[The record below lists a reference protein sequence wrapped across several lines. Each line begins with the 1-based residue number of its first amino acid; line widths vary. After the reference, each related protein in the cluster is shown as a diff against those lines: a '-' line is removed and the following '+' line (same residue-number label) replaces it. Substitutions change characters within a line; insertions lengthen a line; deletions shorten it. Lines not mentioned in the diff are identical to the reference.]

1 MMDQAAQFLRIVRS
15 EVLESIYLL
24 AKRDCKIH
32 LQAQGSR
39 GSRRNRIL
47 YLIKPC
53 PRINSGFQFRRCF
66 EKDQW
71 TLLKNK
77 GERKMTAKNGN
88 RLQHHLTAVKEGKR
102 CFENAF
108 ESIARMI
115 LESEIEKVVVNGR
128 TTYDFTIFRTGKKH
142 IIGIYDEIN
151 SFVSFVKDAAEGG
164 SSKEMAFVLV
174 GEPGN
179 GKTFFVEFLCSM
191 YRSFLANE
199 KNRKY
204 TFRFTNMDRLGS
216 YGKIS
221 TIESQ
226 TYEDPMI
233 LAMNLFENPDDNKTF
248 LAKQI
253 GFSDKEIEQL
263 YDNYRPLG
271 ACSGYMWNDII
282 NLADGNIDEML
293 KHIEIIP
300 VPMTESLGTITGKYP
315 AKDKITS
322 SAVDLLGEESIQ
334 RLLHITDTNNPYRF
348 DLRRGALAR
357 VAGGGIHFS
366 DEVFKNKK
374 DLVQVYLGVI
384 QNRVIEIDGYK
395 WPIDT
400 LIVATS
406 NNSEFNRFLS
416 EKEEAPIVD
425 RCRICYVSHNTNYK
439 LQENLTSYA
448 IGNEAKTT
456 LDRKD
461 LHRDPNLNYATSV
474 AVVLTRLPRSEKLTA
489 IETMK
494 LSAGEVAGEKSIK
507 TLAEVIDTLNQDPD
521 ITKRF
526 GQKGLGQRNLGRAIQ
541 LLIESSETNEGRC
554 MFAYDIYK
562 TLERVVLDY
571 VTEVNDRAKYLED
584 LKTAKGMYRERIM
597 TEMFN
602 AYMDEPFAIRKD
614 VMNYV
619 NMIIGIDAENL
630 GPDKMWKYK
639 DPQTGELKALKVD
652 ERYIKGVEE
661 RLGLKTEEQRET
673 FRTSIRKIYGQKIS
687 VDPNYD
693 FMDNLELVKAVTDVR
708 LKSDIAGAGSLIG
721 ALANRTNEENQK
733 LYDRM
738 IDTML
743 NKLNYCKTCAQKTI
757 EYFCTQEDEN

>member
-1 MMDQAAQFLRIVRS
+1 MA
-15 EVLESIYLL
+15 
-24 AKRDCKIH
+24 
-32 LQAQGSR
+32 
-39 GSRRNRIL
+39 NN
-47 YLIKPC
+47 
-53 PRINSGFQFRRCF
+53 NS
-66 EKDQW
+66 
-71 TLLKNK
+71 
-77 GERKMTAKNGN
+77 N
-88 RLQHHLTAVKEGKR
+88 RLQDHVVAVKEGKR

-108 ESIARMI
+108 QSVARMI
-115 LESEIEKVVVNGR
+115 LESEIEKVTVNGR
-128 TTYDFTIFRTGKKH
+128 TTFDFTIFRTGKKH

-151 SFVSFVKDAAEGG
+151 SFVSYVKDAAEGG
-164 SSKEMAFVLV
+164 SSKEMAYVLV

-179 GKTFFVEFLCSM
+179 GKTFFVEFLCSK
-191 YRSFLANE
+191 YRSFLMKE

-204 TFRFTNMDRLGS
+204 TFKFTDMDKLGH
-216 YGKIS
+216 YGRIK

-233 LAMNLFENPDDNKTF
+233 LAMNLFEDTDDNKTF
-248 LAKQI
+248 LAEQFS
-253 GFSDKEIEQL
+253 FSDKEIEQL

-271 ACSGYMWNDII
+271 ACSGYMWNDLR
-282 NLADGNIDEML
+282 NYTDGDIDEML
-293 KHIEIIP
+293 KHIEIAP
-300 VPMTESLGTITGKYP
+300 VPMTESLGTVTGKYP

-366 DEVFKNKK
+366 DEIFKNKK

-400 LIVATS
+400 LILATS
-406 NNSEFNRFLS
+406 NNSEFNRFLA

-425 RCRICYVSHNTNYK
+425 RCRISYVSHNTNYK

-448 IGNEAKTT
+448 IGSETKTT
-456 LDRKD
+456 IDRES
-461 LHRDPNLNYATSV
+461 LHQDPNVNYAASV
-474 AVVLTRLPRSEKLTA
+474 AVVLSRLPRSEKLTP

-494 LSAGEVAGEKSIK
+494 LAAGEVAGEKGIK

-541 LLIESSETNEGRC
+541 LMIESSETNEGRC
-554 MFAYDIYK
+554 MFSYDIYK
-562 TLERVVLDY
+562 SIERVILDY
-571 VTEVNDRAKYLED
+571 VTDANDRAKYLED
-584 LKTAKGMYRERIM
+584 LKIAKGLYRERIM

-652 ERYIKGVEE
+652 ERYIKSVEE

-687 VDPNYD
+687 IDPNYD

-738 IDTML
+738 VDTML
-743 NKLNYCKTCAQKTI
+743 TKLNYCKTCAQKTI

>member
-1 MMDQAAQFLRIVRS
+1 MVKKNTSALHQ
-15 EVLESIYLL
+15 
-24 AKRDCKIH
+24 H
-32 LQAQGSR
+32 L
-39 GSRRNRIL
+39 I
-47 YLIKPC
+47 
-53 PRINSGFQFRRCF
+53 
-66 EKDQW
+66 E
-71 TLLKNK
+71 
-77 GERKMTAKNGN
+77 
-88 RLQHHLTAVKEGKR
+88 VKEGKR

-108 ESIARMI
+108 QGVSRMI
-115 LESEIEKVVVNGR
+115 LESEIEKVVVNGK
-128 TTYDFTIFRTGKKH
+128 TTYDFSIFRTGKKH
-142 IIGIYDEIN
+142 IIGMYDEIN
-151 SFVSFVKDAAEGG
+151 SFVSFVKDAAENG

-179 GKTFFVEFLCSM
+179 GKTFLVDFICNSYRQFLSI
-191 YRSFLANE
+191 E
-199 KNRKY
+199 ENRKY
-204 TFRFTNMDRLGS
+204 TFRFVGLDKLGG
-216 YGKIS
+216 YGRIA

-233 LAMNLFENPDDNKTF
+233 LGMNIHENPEKNREF
-248 LAKQI
+248 LSQEV
-253 GFSDKEIEQL
+253 GFSDNEIENL
-263 YDNYRPLG
+263 WINYRPLG
-271 ACSGYMWNDII
+271 ACSAFIWNDIR
-282 NLADGNIDEML
+282 NFTNDDLTQML
-293 KHIEIIP
+293 DFIQIIP
-300 VPMTESLGTITGKYP
+300 VPMTESLGTVTGKYP

-334 RLLHITDTNNPYRF
+334 RLLHITETNNPYRF

-357 VAGGGIHFS
+357 VAGGGVHFV
-366 DEVFKNKK
+366 DEIFKNKK

-384 QNRVIEIDGYK
+384 QNRNIEIDGYK

-400 LIVATS
+400 LIIATS
-406 NNSEFNRFLS
+406 NNSEFNRFLE

-439 LQENLTSYA
+439 MQKDLTIYA
-448 IGNEAKTT
+448 IGNDTRTT
-456 LDRKD
+456 INREY
-461 LHRDPNLNYATSV
+461 LHQDPNVNYAASV
-474 AVVLTRLPRSEKLTA
+474 AVVLSRLARSEKLTP

-494 LSAGEVAGEKSIK
+494 LAAGEVAGEKSIK
-507 TLAEVIDTLNQDPD
+507 TLAEVIDTLNQNPD

-526 GQKGLGQRNLGRAIQ
+526 GQKGLGQRNLGRGIQ
-541 LLIESSETNEGRC
+541 LLIESSETNEGKC
-554 MFAYDIYK
+554 MFAYDIFK
-562 TLERVVLDY
+562 ALERIILDY
-571 VTEVNDRAKYLED
+571 VTEANDRAKYLED
-584 LKTAKGMYRERIM
+584 LKTAKGLYRERIM

-602 AYMDEPFAIRKD
+602 AYMDEPLAIRKD

-639 DPQTGELKALKVD
+639 DPQSGELRALKID
-652 ERYIKGVEE
+652 ERYIKSVEE
-661 RLGLKTEEQRET
+661 RLGLKTSEQRET

-738 IDTML
+738 VDTML
-743 NKLNYCKTCAQKTI
+743 NKLGYCRTCAQKTI
-757 EYFCTQEDEN
+757 EYFCSQEDES

>member
-1 MMDQAAQFLRIVRS
+1 MS
-15 EVLESIYLL
+15 KKSI
-24 AKRDCKIH
+24 
-32 LQAQGSR
+32 
-39 GSRRNRIL
+39 
-47 YLIKPC
+47 
-53 PRINSGFQFRRCF
+53 
-66 EKDQW
+66 
-71 TLLKNK
+71 TLH
-77 GERKMTAKNGN
+77 
-88 RLQHHLTAVKEGKR
+88 QHLTAVKDGKLR
-102 CFENAF
+102 FENAF
-108 ESIARMI
+108 QGVSRMI
-115 LESEIEKVVVNGR
+115 LESEIEKVVVNGK
-128 TTYDFTIFRTGKKH
+128 TTYDFKIFRNGSKH
-142 IIGIYDEIN
+142 VIGMYDEIN
-151 SFVSFVKDAAEGG
+151 SFVSYVKDAAEGG

-179 GKTFFVEFLCSM
+179 GKTFFVEFLASK
-191 YRSFLANE
+191 YRNFLAQE

-204 TFRFTNMDRLGS
+204 TFKFLNLDKTGN

-221 TIESQ
+221 VVESQ

-233 LAMNLFENPDDNKTF
+233 LAMNLFEDSEKNKAY

-253 GFSDKEIEQL
+253 GFSDDDIEKL
-263 YDNYRPLG
+263 YEDYRPLG
-271 ACSGYMWNDII
+271 ACSGYIWNDIQRHC
-282 NLADGNIDEML
+282 DGNIDEML
-293 KHIEIIP
+293 KFVEITP
-300 VPMTESLGTITGKYP
+300 VPLTESLGTVTGKYP

-366 DEVFKNKK
+366 DEIYKNKK

-384 QNRVIEIDGYK
+384 QNRNIEIDGFK

-406 NNSEFNRFLS
+406 NNSEFHRFLS

-439 LQENLTSYA
+439 LQKELTSYA
-448 IGNEAKTT
+448 IGSEARTT
-456 LDRKD
+456 INRED
-461 LHRDPNLNYATSV
+461 LHQDPNLNYASSV
-474 AVVLTRLPRSEKLTA
+474 AAVLSRLPRSEKLTPV
-489 IETMK
+489 ETMK
-494 LSAGEVAGEKSIK
+494 LAAGEVAGEKSIK
-507 TLAEVIDTLNQDPD
+507 TLAEVIDTLNQDPE
-521 ITKRF
+521 IINRF

-541 LLIESSETNEGRC
+541 LLIESSETNEGQC
-554 MFAYDIYK
+554 MFAYDIFRA
-562 TLERVVLDY
+562 LDRIILDY
-571 VTEVNDRAKYLED
+571 VTEANDRAKYLED
-584 LKTAKGMYRERIM
+584 LKTGKGLYRERIM

-602 AYMDEPFAIRKD
+602 AYMDEPYAIRKD

-639 DPQTGELKALKVD
+639 DPQNGELKALKID
-652 ERYIKGVEE
+652 ERYINSVEE
-661 RLGLKTEEQRET
+661 RLGLKTEEQRES

-687 VDPNYD
+687 VDPDYD

-738 IDTML
+738 IETML
-743 NKLNYCKTCAQKTI
+743 NKLGYCRTCAQKTI
-757 EYFCTQEDEN
+757 EYFCTQEDEK

>member
-1 MMDQAAQFLRIVRS
+1 MS
-15 EVLESIYLL
+15 KKST
-24 AKRDCKIH
+24 
-32 LQAQGSR
+32 
-39 GSRRNRIL
+39 
-47 YLIKPC
+47 
-53 PRINSGFQFRRCF
+53 
-66 EKDQW
+66 
-71 TLLKNK
+71 TLH
-77 GERKMTAKNGN
+77 
-88 RLQHHLTAVKEGKR
+88 QHLTAVKDRKLR
-102 CFENAF
+102 FENAF
-108 ESIARMI
+108 QGVTRMV
-115 LESEIEKVVVNGR
+115 LESEIEKVVVNGK
-128 TTYDFTIFRTGKKH
+128 TTYDFKIFRNGSKH
-142 IIGIYDEIN
+142 VIGMYEEIN
-151 SFVSFVKDAAEGG
+151 SFVSYVKDASEGG

-179 GKTFFVEFLCSM
+179 GKTFLVEFLAGR
-191 YRSFLANE
+191 YRNFLSKEN
-199 KNRKY
+199 NRKY
-204 TFRFTNMDRLGS
+204 SFKFLNLNKVGN

-221 TIESQ
+221 AIESQ

-233 LAMNLFENPDDNKTF
+233 LAMNLFEDSDKNKEY

-253 GFSDKEIEQL
+253 GFSDKDIEKL
-263 YDNYRPLG
+263 YEDYRPLG
-271 ACSGYMWNDII
+271 ACSGYIWNDIQEHC
-282 NLADGNIDEML
+282 DGNIDEIL
-293 KHIEIIP
+293 KFVDIIP
-300 VPMTESLGTITGKYP
+300 VPLTESLGTVTGKYP

-366 DEVFKNKK
+366 DEIYKNKK

-384 QNRVIEIDGYK
+384 QNRNIEIDGFK

-406 NNSEFNRFLS
+406 NNSEFHSFLS

-439 LQENLTSYA
+439 LQKELTNYA
-448 IGNEAKTT
+448 IGSEARTT
-456 LDRKD
+456 LNGEN
-461 LHRDPNLNYATSV
+461 LHHDPNLNYSSSV
-474 AVVLTRLPRSEKLTA
+474 AAVLSRLPRSEKLTPV
-489 IETMK
+489 ETMK
-494 LSAGEVAGEKSIK
+494 LAAGEVAGEKSIK
-507 TLAEVIDTLNQDPD
+507 TLAEVIDTLNQDPE
-521 ITKRF
+521 IINRF

-541 LLIESSETNEGRC
+541 LLIESSETNEGQC
-554 MFAYDIYK
+554 MFAYDIFRA
-562 TLERVVLDY
+562 LDRIILDY
-571 VTEVNDRAKYLED
+571 VTEANDRVKFLED
-584 LKTAKGMYRERIM
+584 LKTGKGLYRERIM

-602 AYMDEPFAIRKD
+602 AYMDEPYAIRKD

-639 DPQTGELKALKVD
+639 DPQNDELKALKID
-652 ERYIKGVEE
+652 ERYINSVEE
-661 RLGLKTEEQRET
+661 RLGLKTEEQRES

-687 VDPNYD
+687 VDPDYD

-738 IDTML
+738 IETML
-743 NKLNYCKTCAQKTI
+743 NKLGYCRTCAQKTI
-757 EYFCTQEDEN
+757 EYFCTQEDEK

>member
-1 MMDQAAQFLRIVRS
+1 MSNNANTLR
-15 EVLESIYLL
+15 
-24 AKRDCKIH
+24 
-32 LQAQGSR
+32 
-39 GSRRNRIL
+39 
-47 YLIKPC
+47 
-53 PRINSGFQFRRCF
+53 
-66 EKDQW
+66 
-71 TLLKNK
+71 
-77 GERKMTAKNGN
+77 
-88 RLQHHLTAVKEGKR
+88 HHLTEVKEGKR
-102 CFENAF
+102 RFENAF
-108 ESIARMI
+108 QGVSRMI
-115 LESEIEKVVVNGR
+115 LDSEITKVVVNGK
-128 TTYDFTIFRTGKKH
+128 TTYDFSLFREGPKH
-142 IIGIYDEIN
+142 MIGMYDEIN
-151 SFVSFVKDAAEGG
+151 SFVSYVKDAAEGG

-179 GKTFFVEFLCSM
+179 GKTFLVEFLSGK
-191 YRSFLANE
+191 YRSFLS
-199 KNRKY
+199 KDRNRKY
-204 TFRFTNMDRLGS
+204 TFKFLNLDKTGS

-233 LAMNLFENPDDNKTF
+233 LGMNLFDDPDKNREF
-248 LAKQI
+248 LTRQI
-253 GFSDKEIEQL
+253 GFSDKEIETL
-263 YDNYRPLG
+263 YGNYRPLG
-271 ACSGYMWNDII
+271 ACSGYIWNDIK

-300 VPMTESLGTITGKYP
+300 VPLTESLGTVTGKYP

-322 SAVDLLGEESIQ
+322 SSVDLLGEESIQ

-366 DEVFKNKK
+366 DEIYKNKK

-384 QNRVIEIDGYK
+384 QNRSIEIDGYK

-406 NNSEFNRFLS
+406 NNSEFHRFLS

-439 LQENLTSYA
+439 LQKDLTKYA
-448 IGNEAKTT
+448 IGSESRTT
-456 LDRKD
+456 LTKEN
-461 LHRDPNLNYATSV
+461 LHQDPNLNYAASI
-474 AVVLTRLPRSEKLTA
+474 AVVMSRLPRSEKLTA
-489 IETMK
+489 VETMK

-507 TLAEVIDTLNQDPD
+507 TLAEVIDTLNQDPE
-521 ITKRF
+521 IINRF

-554 MFAYDIYK
+554 MFAYDIFK
-562 TLERVVLDY
+562 ALDRIILDY
-571 VTEVNDRAKYLED
+571 VTEANDRTKYLED
-584 LKTAKGMYRERIM
+584 LKTAKGLYRERIM

-639 DPQTGELKALKVD
+639 DPQTGELKALKID
-652 ERYIKGVEE
+652 ERYINSVEE
-661 RLGLKTEEQRET
+661 RLGLKSEEQRES

-687 VDPNYD
+687 VNPDYD

-738 IDTML
+738 VDTML
-743 NKLNYCKTCAQKTI
+743 EKLGYCKTCAQKTI
-757 EYFCTQEDEN
+757 EYFCTQEDEK

>member
-1 MMDQAAQFLRIVRS
+1 MTN
-15 EVLESIYLL
+15 
-24 AKRDCKIH
+24 KT
-32 LQAQGSR
+32 
-39 GSRRNRIL
+39 
-47 YLIKPC
+47 
-53 PRINSGFQFRRCF
+53 
-66 EKDQW
+66 EKQ
-71 TLLKNK
+71 TLK
-77 GERKMTAKNGN
+77 
-88 RLQHHLTAVKEGKR
+88 HHLTAVKKGQR

-108 ESIARMI
+108 QGVARMI
-115 LESEIEKVVVNGR
+115 LESEIEKVVVKGV
-128 TTYDFTIFRTGKKH
+128 TTYNYKIFGSGEKH
-142 IIGIYDEIN
+142 IIGMYDEIN

-179 GKTFFVEFLCSM
+179 GKTFFIEFLCSM
-191 YRSFLANE
+191 YRSFLSKE

-204 TFRFTNMDRLGS
+204 TFRLNNLDKLGN
-216 YGKIS
+216 YGRIT

-226 TYEDPMI
+226 TYEDPMV
-233 LAMNLFENPDDNKTF
+233 LAMNLFEEKEENRTF
-248 LAKQI
+248 LIKNI
-253 GFSDKEIEQL
+253 GFSEGEVEKL
-263 YDNYRPLG
+263 YENYRPLG
-271 ACSGYMWNDII
+271 ACSAYIWNDIR
-282 NLADGNIDEML
+282 NYTDDNMDDML
-293 KHIEIIP
+293 KFVEIVP
-300 VPMTESLGTITGKYP
+300 VPLIESMGTVTGKYP

-322 SAVDLLGEESIQ
+322 SSVDLLGEESIQ

-348 DLRRGALAR
+348 DLKRGALAR

-366 DEVFKNKK
+366 DEIFKNKR

-384 QNRVIEIDGYK
+384 QNRNIEIDGYK

-400 LIVATS
+400 LILATS
-406 NNSEFNRFLS
+406 NNSEFNRFLA
-416 EKEEAPIVD
+416 EKEEAPIID
-425 RCRICYVSHNTNYK
+425 RCRISYVSHNTDYK
-439 LQENLTSYA
+439 LQEKLTSYA
-448 IGNEAKTT
+448 IGNETKTT
-456 LDRKD
+456 LDNEN
-461 LHRDPNLNYATSV
+461 LHQDPNLNYAASI
-474 AVVLTRLPRSEKLTA
+474 AVVLTRLPRSEKLTP

-494 LSAGEVAGEKSIK
+494 LAAGEIAGEKSIK
-507 TLAEVIDTLNQDPD
+507 TLAEVIDTLNQDPE
-521 ITKRF
+521 ITNRF

-541 LLIESSETNEGRC
+541 LMLESSETNEGRC
-554 MFAYDIYK
+554 MFAYDVFK
-562 TLERVVLDY
+562 TLERIILDY
-571 VTEVNDRAKYLED
+571 VSEANDRTKYLED
-584 LKTAKGMYRERIM
+584 IKTAKGLYRERIM

-602 AYMDEPFAIRKD
+602 AYMDEPLAIRKD

-639 DPQTGELKALKVD
+639 DPQTGELKAMKID
-652 ERYIKGVEE
+652 ERYIKSVEE

-673 FRTSIRKIYGQKIS
+673 FRTSIRKIYGQKLS

-738 IDTML
+738 IDTMQ

-757 EYFCTQEDEN
+757 EYFCTQEDEK

>member
-1 MMDQAAQFLRIVRS
+1 MAQTKSSKIDLS
-15 EVLESIYLL
+15 LKAHLL
-24 AKRDCKIH
+24 A
-32 LQAQGSR
+32 
-39 GSRRNRIL
+39 
-47 YLIKPC
+47 
-53 PRINSGFQFRRCF
+53 
-66 EKDQW
+66 
-71 TLLKNK
+71 
-77 GERKMTAKNGN
+77 
-88 RLQHHLTAVKEGKR
+88 VKQGKR
-102 CFENAF
+102 RFENAF
-108 ESIARMI
+108 QAVARMI
-115 LESEIEKVVVNGR
+115 LAEPINKVVVNGR
-128 TTYDFTIFRTGKKH
+128 STYDFEIFRSGAKH
-142 IIGIYDEIN
+142 AIGMYDEIN

-164 SSKEMAFVLV
+164 SSKEMAYVLV

-179 GKTFFVEFLCSM
+179 GKTFFVEYLCAKYRDFLS
-191 YRSFLANE
+191 LPE
-199 KNRKY
+199 NRKY
-204 TFRFTNMDRLGS
+204 TFRFVGMDKLGS

-226 TYEDPMI
+226 TYEDPLI
-233 LAMNLFENPDDNKTF
+233 LAMNLGETKNQSMEI
-248 LAKQI
+248 LAKTY
-253 GFSDKEIEQL
+253 GFKDAEVEEFFE
-263 YDNYRPLG
+263 NYRPLG
-271 ACSGYMWNDII
+271 ACSAYMLDD
-282 NLADGNIDEML
+282 LRKVTDGHLEEFL
-293 KHIEIIP
+293 KFIEIIP
-300 VPMTESLGTITGKYP
+300 VPLTESLGTVTGKYA

-366 DEVFKNKK
+366 DEIYKNKK

-384 QNRVIEIDGYK
+384 QNRLIEMDGYK

-406 NNSEFNRFLS
+406 NNAEFNRFLA

-425 RCRICYVSHNTNYK
+425 RCRICYFSHNTNYLMQK
-439 LQENLTSYA
+439 ELTDYA
-448 IGNEAKTT
+448 IGSETKTT
-456 LDRKD
+456 LTGQD
-461 LHRDPNLNYATSV
+461 LHQDPNLNYAASV
-474 AVVLTRLPRSEKLTA
+474 AVVLSRLPRSEKLTP

-494 LSAGEVAGEKSIK
+494 LAAGEVAGEKSIK
-507 TLAEVIDTLNQDPD
+507 TLAEVIDILNQEPD

-526 GQKGLGQRNLGRAIQ
+526 GQKGLGHRNLGRAVQ
-541 LLIESSETNEGRC
+541 LLVESNETNEGQC
-554 MFAYDIYK
+554 MFAYDVFRSI
-562 TLERVVLDY
+562 ERVILDY
-571 VTEVNDRAKYLED
+571 VSDNNDRAKYLDD
-584 LKTAKGMYRERIM
+584 LKLGKTLYRERIM

-602 AYMDEPFAIRKD
+602 AYMDEPQAIRKD

-630 GPDKMWKYK
+630 GPDKMWKYR
-639 DPQTGELKALKVD
+639 DPQTSELKALKVD
-652 ERYIKGVEE
+652 QRFIQSVEE

-687 VDPNYD
+687 VDPDYD

-743 NKLNYCKTCAQKTI
+743 GQLGYCRTCAQKTI
-757 EYFCTQEDEN
+757 EYFCTQEDEG

>member
-1 MMDQAAQFLRIVRS
+1 MANQTNTELHR
-15 EVLESIYLL
+15 
-24 AKRDCKIH
+24 
-32 LQAQGSR
+32 
-39 GSRRNRIL
+39 
-47 YLIKPC
+47 
-53 PRINSGFQFRRCF
+53 
-66 EKDQW
+66 
-71 TLLKNK
+71 
-77 GERKMTAKNGN
+77 
-88 RLQHHLTAVKEGKR
+88 HLTYVKDGKR

-108 ESIARMI
+108 QGVTRMV
-115 LESEIEKVVVNGR
+115 LESDIGKVVVNGR
-128 TTYDFTIFRTGKKH
+128 STYDFSIFRTGKKH
-142 IIGIYDEIN
+142 VIGMYDEIN
-151 SFVSFVKDAAEGG
+151 SFVSYVKDAAESG
-164 SSKEMAFVLV
+164 SSAEMAYVLV

-179 GKTFFVEFLCSM
+179 GKTFLVEFLCNR
-191 YRSFLANE
+191 YRSFLFQE
-199 KNRKY
+199 RNRKY
-204 TFRFTNMDRLGS
+204 TFKFINMAKLGN
-216 YGKIS
+216 YGRI
-221 TIESQ
+221 TFIESQ

-233 LAMNLFENPDDNKTF
+233 LAMNLFEDPNQNKTY
-248 LAKQI
+248 LAKTI
-253 GFSDKEIEQL
+253 GFSDAEIEKL
-263 YDNYRPLG
+263 YENYRPLG
-271 ACSGYMWNDII
+271 ACSGYIWNDIQ
-282 NLADGNIDEML
+282 NFTDGKIDEML
-293 KHIEIIP
+293 KFIEIFP
-300 VPMTESLGTITGKYP
+300 VPLTESLGTITGKYP

-334 RLLHITDTNNPYRF
+334 RLLHIIDTNNPYRF

-366 DEVFKNKK
+366 DEIFKNKK

-384 QNRVIEIDGYK
+384 QNRTIEIDGYK

-406 NNSEFNRFLS
+406 NNMEFNRFLA

-439 LQENLTSYA
+439 LQKDLTLYA
-448 IGNEAKTT
+448 IGSEARTT
-456 LDRKD
+456 LTRED
-461 LHRDPNLNYATSV
+461 LHQDPNLNYAASV
-474 AVVLTRLPRSEKLTA
+474 GVVLSRLPRSEKLTPV
-489 IETMK
+489 ETMK
-494 LSAGEVAGEKSIK
+494 LAAGEVAGEKSIK
-507 TLAEVIDTLNQDPD
+507 TLAEVIDTLNQNPE
-521 ITKRF
+521 IIQRF

-541 LLIESSETNEGRC
+541 LLIESSETNEGKC

-562 TLERVVLDY
+562 ALERIVLDY
-571 VTEVNDRAKYLED
+571 VPDANDRAKYMED
-584 LKTAKGMYRERIM
+584 LKTAKGLYRERIM

-602 AYMDEPFAIRKD
+602 AYMDEPLAIRRD

-639 DPQTGELKALKVD
+639 DPQTGELKAIKVD
-652 ERYIKGVEE
+652 ERYIKSVEE
-661 RLGLKTEEQRET
+661 RLGLKTEEQRES

-687 VDPNYD
+687 VDPDYD

-743 NKLNYCKTCAQKTI
+743 NKLDYCRTCAQKTI
-757 EYFCTQEDEN
+757 EYFCTQEDEK

>member
-1 MMDQAAQFLRIVRS
+1 MEETM
-15 EVLESIYLL
+15 
-24 AKRDCKIH
+24 K
-32 LQAQGSR
+32 
-39 GSRRNRIL
+39 
-47 YLIKPC
+47 KPY
-53 PRINSGFQFRRCF
+53 
-66 EKDQW
+66 
-71 TLLKNK
+71 TLTDHI
-77 GERKMTAKNGN
+77 M
-88 RLQHHLTAVKEGKR
+88 AVGQEQKV
-102 CFENAF
+102 FENAF
-108 ESIARMI
+108 QSVARMI
-115 LESEIEKVVVNGR
+115 LENDIKKITVNGK
-128 TTYDFTIFRTGKKH
+128 TTYDFGIFRKSQKQVVGL
-142 IIGIYDEIN
+142 YEEIN
-151 SFVSFVKDAAEGG
+151 SFVSYVKDASEGG
-164 SSKEMAFVLV
+164 SSKEMAYVLV

-179 GKTFFVEFLCSM
+179 GKTFFVEYLCAQYRKFLSVD
-191 YRSFLANE
+191 
-199 KNRKY
+199 KNRRY
-204 TFRFTNMDRLGS
+204 SFRFVNMDKLGD
-216 YGKIS
+216 YGRIK

-233 LAMNLFENPDDNKTF
+233 LAMNLFEDPDHSKDF
-248 LAKQI
+248 LAKFDC
-253 GFSDKEIEQL
+253 FSTEKINRL
-263 YDNYRPLG
+263 YENYRPLG
-271 ACSGYMWNDII
+271 ACSSYIWNNIRDFTGDDLDAM
-282 NLADGNIDEML
+282 LAF
-293 KHIEIIP
+293 IEVFP
-300 VPMTESLGTITGKYP
+300 VPLSESLGTITGKYP

-366 DEVFKNKK
+366 DEIYKNKK

-384 QNRVIEIDGYK
+384 QNRSIEIDGFK

-400 LIVATS
+400 LIIATS

-425 RCRICYVSHNTNYK
+425 RCRISYISHNTNYK

-448 IGNEAKTT
+448 IGSETKTT
-456 LDRKD
+456 FNNEY
-461 LHRDPNLNYATSV
+461 LHQDPNLNYAASV
-474 AVVLTRLPRSEKLTA
+474 AVVLTRLPHSEKLTP

-494 LSAGEVAGEKSIK
+494 LAAGEVAGEKSIK
-507 TLAEVIDTLNQDPD
+507 TLAEVIDTLNQEAD

-526 GQKGLGQRNLGRAIQ
+526 GQKGLGQRNLGRAVQ
-541 LLIESSETNEGRC
+541 LLVESSETNEGQC
-554 MFAYDIYK
+554 MFANDIFK
-562 TLERVVLDY
+562 AIERVILDY
-571 VTEVNDRAKYLED
+571 VSDANDRTKYLD
-584 LKTAKGMYRERIM
+584 DTKTAKGLYRERIM

-602 AYMDEPFAIRKD
+602 AYMDEPLAIRKD

-639 DPQTGELKALKVD
+639 DPQTGDLKALKID
-652 ERYIKGVEE
+652 ERYIKSVEE
-661 RLGLKTEEQRET
+661 RLGLKTQEQRES
-673 FRTSIRKIYGQKIS
+673 FRTTVRKIYGQKMS
-687 VDPNYD
+687 VEPEYD

-743 NKLNYCKTCAQKTI
+743 TKLHYCKTCAQKTI
-757 EYFCTQEDEN
+757 EYFCTQDDEQ